1 MPLTGMYRHPGVG
14 CFPSTAFSPMAVL
27 HLPADE
33 RDAYVQFNEDEL
45 LTRIGVELRYYVL
58 HD

>member
-1 MPLTGMYRHPGVG
+1 
-14 CFPSTAFSPMAVL
+14 MAVL

-33 RDAYVQFNEDEL
+33 RDAYVQFNEDGL